1 MILSH
6 DRADRRVLPPFAR
19 GKNTSKA
26 AKKNSHRGEIY
37 VEKKYMLS
45 DATGNCVWGKIRRRG
60 TYTKRDKGKY
70 TVLRGKTHLVKQGNI
85 HTEGKHTLSDANENS
100 AQEEI
105 R

>member
-1 MILSH
+1 MYSPLCSGKKY
-6 DRADRRVLPPFAR
+6 VESSQ
-19 GKNTSKA
+19 KNT
-26 AKKNSHRGEIY
+26 HRGEIY
-37 VEKKYMLS
+37 VEKKHMLS

-70 TVLRGKTHLVKQGNI
+70 TVLRGKTRLVKQGNI
-85 HTEGKHTLSDANENS
+85 HTEGKHTLSDANEKS